1 MLSACDAAPEVVD
14 HAIRLRRAARL
25 RRARSCR
32 AARSGSVPLSAIE
45 VVVLFG
51 AGVIAGAINSLAG
64 GGTLVSFPALLWLGR
79 APIVANATNTVALC
93 PGALAAMLAFRN
105 DLAPIRRWMLLIVPP
120 SLAGG
125 LLGALLLLRTPERVF
140 AALVPWLIL
149 FATVLFAAQGPIVAT
164 VRRFRPQRADAI
176 RHGQPR
182 ADAWPWIVA
191 FEFVVAIYGGYFGA
205 GIGIMT
211 LAALGLVGF
220 TDIHH
225 MVGLRNFAALCI
237 NGIASVYFVTQG
249 AVAWPDALVMIV
261 GQIVGGYGGA
271 RIAQRLGRTFMRRAV
286 VVIGIAMALSL
297 LLARR

>member
-1 MLSACDAAPEVVD
+1 MRRPFVRSAAVATARAACSLHADAAAELSRRIAASGDAVLSALEV
-14 HAIRLRRAARL
+14 L
-25 RRARSCR
+25 
-32 AARSGSVPLSAIE
+32 
-45 VVVLFG
+45 VLFG
-51 AGVIAGAINSLAG
+51 AGTAAGAINSLAG

-93 PGALAAMLAFRN
+93 PGALAAMFAFRN

-149 FATVLFAAQGPIVAT
+149 FATVLFAAQGPLVAA
-164 VRRFRPQRADAI
+164 VRRFRPASADAA
-176 RHGQPR
+176 PR
-182 ADAWPWIVA
+182 GEPRDEAWPWIVA

-211 LAALGLVGF
+211 LAVLGLVGF

-237 NGIASVYFVTQG
+237 NGIASVYFVSHG
-249 AVAWPDALVMIV
+249 AVVWPDALVMIV
-261 GQIVGGYGGA
+261 GQVVGGYSGA

-286 VVIGIAMALSL
+286 VVIGIVMALSL
-297 LLARR
+297 FFAR

>member
-1 MLSACDAAPEVVD
+1 MLFAAG
-14 HAIRLRRAARL
+14 AA
-25 RRARSCR
+25 
-32 AARSGSVPLSAIE
+32 
-45 VVVLFG
+45 
-51 AGVIAGAINSLAG
+51 AGAINSLAG
-64 GGTLVSFPALLWLGR
+64 GGTLVSFPALVWLGR
-79 APIVANATNTVALC
+79 DPIVANATNTLALC
-93 PGALAAMLAFRN
+93 PGALAAMAAFRR
-105 DLAPIRRWMLLIVPP
+105 DLAPIRRWMLLVVPP

-149 FATVLFAAQGPIVAT
+149 FATLLFAAQGPLIAGM
-164 VRRFRPQRADAI
+164 RRLRPRPERAAAD
-176 RHGQPR
+176 GPR
-182 ADAWPWIVA
+182 PEAWPYVVA

-237 NGIASVYFVTQG
+237 NGVAAAYFVTQH
-249 AVAWPDALVMIV
+249 AVIWPDALIMIV
-261 GQIVGGYGGA
+261 GQVIGGYGGGWIA
-271 RIAQRLGRTFMRRAV
+271 RRLGREFMRRAV

-297 LLARR
+297 LLARSR